1 MYNGL
6 FSCKFDMCDNND
18 GFIIRNNFK
27 WRKYQ
32 NNRRLPILL
41 TSFFLNFCYL
51 LTMNHRLR
59 NNLGSII

>member
-27 WRKYQ
+27 WGKYQ
-32 NNRRLPILL
+32 NNKTVVYPTDLIFSYFLLL
-41 TSFFLNFCYL
+41 T
-51 LTMNHRLR
+51 NHESL
-59 NNLGSII
+59 IAE